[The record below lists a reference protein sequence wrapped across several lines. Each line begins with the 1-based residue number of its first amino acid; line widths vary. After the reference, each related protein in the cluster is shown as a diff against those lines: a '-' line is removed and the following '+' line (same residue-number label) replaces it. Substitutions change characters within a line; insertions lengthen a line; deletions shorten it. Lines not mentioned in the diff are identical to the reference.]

1 MDSAQKLFS
10 LPVSYQHR
18 ACAAPGCTESMMC
31 DTIGMV
37 AEEVSMIK
45 TRPACMLFCG
55 VLVCVAAPSQAQVTP
70 DPVLSPDAVPNAPAL
85 SPDQMSAP
93 PVLVPGT
100 VPNDPALSPDQMSAP
115 PIPSPDATPSAPVRS
130 PDAVRNDPALSPD

>member
-1 MDSAQKLFS
+1 
-10 LPVSYQHR
+10 
-18 ACAAPGCTESMMC
+18 MMSGR
-31 DTIGMV
+31 IGTL
-37 AEEVSMIK
+37 AEEVSVIK
-45 TRPACMLFCG
+45 TRSARMLFCG
-55 VLVCVAAPSQAQVTP
+55 ALASMAVPLHAQSTP

-93 PVLVPGT
+93 PVLVPGA

-115 PIPSPDATPSAPVRS
+115 QILSPDAIPGAPVLS